1 MKRKDMDGSKSHSR
15 GSVKTV
21 RALSEERAE
30 RTSTEQRLG
39 LNDYEIRVLKYV
51 LQIDL
56 GRRGHVYGAR

>member
-1 MKRKDMDGSKSHSR
+1 MKRKDVDGSKSQSR
-15 GSVKTV
+15 GSGKTV
-21 RALSEERAE
+21 RALSDERAE

-56 GRRGHVYGAR
+56 GQRGHVYRAR